1 MNPPLEIDVVILAQ
15 LQRIKRYPIFG
26 LETEF
31 SSFLLNSVGWTNI
44 RFSKSESGDSGK
56 SILVPTVLFFLC
68 TVVQCTKYLVL
79 TPKSN
84 VCTMYMHYGILY
96 ESYVFC
102 RTKHTYFRQIK
113 TYVEY
118 YDWIDI
124 FLCA

>member
-1 MNPPLEIDVVILAQ
+1 
-15 LQRIKRYPIFG
+15 
-26 LETEF
+26 
-31 SSFLLNSVGWTNI
+31 
-44 RFSKSESGDSGK
+44 
-56 SILVPTVLFFLC
+56 
-68 TVVQCTKYLVL
+68 
-79 TPKSN
+79 
-84 VCTMYMHYGILY
+84 MYMHYGILY